1 MDQDFSS
8 LLRQA
13 GLRVTKPRLALL
25 AFLARQKRPVSL
37 QRIAAHTQGAN
48 LATVY
53 RAVEALLETG
63 ILRACEVGH
72 GHLDYELAHL
82 PHHHHVVCTTC
93 GKIEEI
99 AECASEKTL
108 HREAL
113 RAAKQFACIE
123 AHQVTFYGVCKTCA

>member
-1 MDQDFSS
+1 MEMDFLSI
-8 LLRQA
+8 LRQA

-25 AFLARQKRPVSL
+25 EFLARQKRPVGL
-37 QRIAAHTQGAN
+37 RRIAAHMRSMN

-53 RAVEALLETG
+53 RAVEALLEAG

-82 PHHHHVVCTTC
+82 PHHHHVICTTC

-99 AECASEKTL
+99 AECASEKNL
-108 HREAL
+108 HTEAL

-123 AHQVTFYGVCKTCA
+123 AHQATFYGVCKTCA